1 MQMEHKYKK
10 MYRFTKYGNNTNKGV
25 EMSFIGIIS
34 ENKSFETIK
43 SNLLNGRNS
52 SKWNIIRINLQS
64 IENIKNIKFDIVV
77 IDSDIKKLEERKE
90 PLNKIC
96 DNCKYILLNT
106 DLNNEEDFNVCKEV
120 NIVTYGL
127 NNKAMFTVSSI
138 TDDHI
143 IIYLQQNIKDIE
155 GNILEIG
162 EKRIDFTEQN
172 KVKTYEILVIVII
185 FLLNS
190 KKIMEKI

>member
-1 MQMEHKYKK
+1 MEHKYKI

-90 PLNKIC
+90 LLDKIC
-96 DNCKYILLNT
+96 GNCKYILLNT
-106 DLNNEEDFNVCKEV
+106 DLNNEEYFKLCKEV
-120 NIVTYGL
+120 KIVTYGL
-127 NNKAMFTVSSI
+127 NSKATFTVSSI

-185 FLLNS
+185 LLLNS

>member
-1 MQMEHKYKK
+1 
-10 MYRFTKYGNNTNKGV
+10 
-25 EMSFIGIIS
+25 MSFIGIIS

-90 PLNKIC
+90 LLDKIC
-96 DNCKYILLNT
+96 GNCKYILLNT
-106 DLNNEEDFNVCKEV
+106 DLNNEEDFNICKEV
-120 NIVTYGL
+120 NITTYGL

-162 EKRIDFTEQN
+162 EKRIDLTEQN

-185 FLLNS
+185 LLLNS
-190 KKIMEKI
+190 KKK

>member
-1 MQMEHKYKK
+1 
-10 MYRFTKYGNNTNKGV
+10 
-25 EMSFIGIIS
+25 MSFIGIIS

-43 SNLLNGRNS
+43 SSLLNGRNS

-77 IDSDIKKLEERKE
+77 VDSDIKKLEERKE
-90 PLNKIC
+90 LLDKIC
-96 DNCKYILLNT
+96 GNCKYILLNT
-106 DLNNEEDFNVCKEV
+106 DLNNEEDFNTCKEV
-120 NIVTYGL
+120 KIVTYGL

-143 IIYLQQNIKDIE
+143 IIYLQQNIEDTE

-185 FLLNS
+185 LLLNS